1 MGAAVSWT
9 DPGGTHAGDALNT
22 MREAEERR
30 ISSPGAASLR
40 RGGGKIGVW
49 AAAVAASLTE
59 PVVALFVQVS
69 AYFSVCVPVDP
80 DLSMVP

>member
-30 ISSPGAASLR
+30 IRAGELPFVGLL
-40 RGGGKIGVW
+40 
-49 AAAVAASLTE
+49 AAVRR
-59 PVVALFVQVS
+59 
-69 AYFSVCVPVDP
+69 
-80 DLSMVP
+80 